1 MHTTIAG
8 FRSRHTEDITRL
20 AAALLLCTTLAS
32 ATACGGGDSSTGPS
46 TGPSTSTKLGLYALM
61 QVNTKAIPTEIK
73 HGPFLDA
80 SVLPPRF
87 YNLLIVKV
95 TGGELVLQDGGRFHF
110 ALDYYANADG
120 QEGTVT
126 RTVDGTWEVD
136 GDEITLTPNGDN
148 GYTTATM
155 GKGRIS
161 MDLDLIGEGKFVPY
175 TFQYRK

>member
-8 FRSRHTEDITRL
+8 FGSRHTPNITRL

-46 TGPSTSTKLGLYALM
+46 TKNPLGLYALM

-73 HGPFLDA
+73 HGPFFDA
-80 SVLPPRF
+80 TVPHF

-110 ALDYYANADG
+110 ALDYYVNADG

-126 RTVDGTWEVD
+126 RPIDGTWEAD

-175 TFQYRK
+175 TFQYRN